1 MILIALGSNLPA
13 PPASSPLE
21 TLEAAMAALA
31 DAGIE
36 ILAASRWYVS
46 EPQPP
51 SGQPDFIN
59 GVVRAETGLGPAPLL
74 DLLHDTEA
82 RFGRVRGSP
91 NDARTLDLDLID
103 YRGQIRGGRPTLPHP
118 RAHLRN
124 FVLLPLAD
132 VAPGWRHP
140 VSRRPVAD
148 LIDLL
153 PAQGP
158 TSPMV

>member
-21 TLEAAMAALA
+21 TLEAAIAALA
-31 DAGIE
+31 AAGVE
-36 ILAASRWYVS
+36 ILAVSRWYVS

-59 GVVRAETGLGPAPLL
+59 GVVRAETRLDAATLL
-74 DLLHDTEA
+74 DLLHSVEA

-91 NDARTLDLDLID
+91 NDARTLDLDLVD
-103 YRGQIRGGRPTLPHP
+103 FCGQVRGGRPALPHP

-124 FVLLPLAD
+124 FVMLPLAD
-132 VAPGWRHP
+132 VAPDWRHP
-140 VSRRPVAD
+140 VSRRPVSE
-148 LIDLL
+148 LIELL

-158 TSPMV
+158 TRPMG

>member
-13 PPASSPLE
+13 PPATTPLE
-21 TLEAAMAALA
+21 TLDAALAAMA
-31 DAGIE
+31 DRGIE
-36 ILAASRWYVS
+36 VVAVSRWFAS

-51 SGQPDFIN
+51 SGQPAFVN
-59 GVVRAETGLGPAPLL
+59 GVVRADTGLEPPRLL
-74 DLLHDTEA
+74 AMLHEIED

-103 YRGQIRGGRPTLPHP
+103 YKGEVRGGRPVLPHP

-132 VAPGWRHP
+132 VAPDWRHP
-140 VSRRPVAD
+140 VSRRSVSE

-153 PAQGP
+153 PPQGP
-158 TSPMV
+158 ATPIS